1 MSDSQRTSNPQLWPI
16 EREELIRWHR
26 QCSQGCTMQDDF
38 NGAAMHNRRA
48 TQLEAGAAHE
58 PKTGLERARDVVAEV
73 VRGLGGEARVGATL
87 ALNAIAEAMIGTRAS
102 EPPLD
107 GDERARREQLADRL
121 SWPQPIRADLDAAA
135 DIIRSTLTKSAR
147 PDEMSGESNPR
158 AGVSI
163 GHPFGPSGE
172 CIPGYWQCSNCKAC
186 NHLVIHHT
194 SCPQCRTLRLTQGEN
209 CER

>member
-1 MSDSQRTSNPQLWPI
+1 MSDSQRTSNELRMDAYYYSFGSTGVPEIDLILSAVACAGKAYHHTEMWN
-16 EREELIRWHR
+16 EECEWTPHEGNAPVDWIY
-26 QCSQGCTMQDDF
+26 
-38 NGAAMHNRRA
+38 NAAAKAAEALKAARA
-48 TQLEAGAAHE
+48 ASE

-135 DIIRSTLTKSAR
+135 DIIRSTLTKSA
-147 PDEMSGESNPR
+147 ESP
-158 AGVSI
+158 
-163 GHPFGPSGE
+163 
-172 CIPGYWQCSNCKAC
+172 
-186 NHLVIHHT
+186 
-194 SCPQCRTLRLTQGEN
+194 
-209 CER
+209 